1 MSKILYSPLF
11 PQPDVICL
19 QETHITKKNERTV
32 LQNFQYDLVFA
43 NKSSKSG
50 GLIVVFRRTLDYCVH
65 DHITL
70 SSPSGQDQCLMVH
83 CTIDEVEM
91 VIINVYLHP
100 HRDSSNG
107 LLMRIEEN
115 MAVFGCPNIICCG
128 DFNTIMD
135 RFKETTSRELVDRND
150 SSHSHSL
157 NEFIESTELVDS
169 FRIFNPSARRVTH
182 FITGSGRRLDYIF
195 VSGFFLNLIED
206 ANVLPK
212 MFSDHNPVFVNFSTD
227 RNPKGPGYWRFPTPL
242 LKNTEFITALKL
254 KIKEIVNL
262 RCADSNPA
270 LLWETVKLSIREE
283 VSKFLKMDGL

>member
-1 MSKILYSPLF
+1 MNKKNIQLVSLNVNGLSTFTRQREFVSKILYSPLF

-50 GLIVVFRRTLDYCVH
+50 GLIVGFRCTLDYCVH

-83 CTIDEVEM
+83 YTIDEVEM

-100 HRDSSNG
+100 HRESSNG

-115 MAVFGCPNIICCG
+115 MAIFGCPNIICCG
-128 DFNTIMD
+128 DFNTVMD
-135 RFKETTSRELVDRND
+135 RFKDTTSREWVDCND
-150 SSHSHSL
+150 SSRSRSL

-169 FRIFNPSARRVTH
+169 FRIFNPSARSYT
-182 FITGSGRRLDYIF
+182 LYQ
-195 VSGFFLNLIED
+195 
-206 ANVLPK
+206 
-212 MFSDHNPVFVNFSTD
+212 
-227 RNPKGPGYWRFPTPL
+227 RF
-242 LKNTEFITALKL
+242 
-254 KIKEIVNL
+254 
-262 RCADSNPA
+262 R
-270 LLWETVKLSIREE
+270 
-283 VSKFLKMDGL
+283 